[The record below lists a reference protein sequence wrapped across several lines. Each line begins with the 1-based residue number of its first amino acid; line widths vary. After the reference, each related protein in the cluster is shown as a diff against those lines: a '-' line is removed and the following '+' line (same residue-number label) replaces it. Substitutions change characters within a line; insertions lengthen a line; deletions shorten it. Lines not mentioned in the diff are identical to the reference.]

1 MCVDCRITV
10 FILLASKYRMKQ
22 LRIRELIN
30 SFTGNFVSGR
40 IRASFASWFLE
51 HKDVEEKERAM
62 EDMWD
67 EMCLERE
74 QYDSSELLPDSGR
87 ILKDA
92 KFAENPSEYVMLLKW
107 KRRAIIYGAIACLG
121 LVLTTVLFLA
131 DRNSSTTIL
140 ASAGSKARFE
150 LPDGSSVWLNRHSTL
165 SYSDGMKGKIRKVS
179 LDGEAFFDVSKDP
192 EHPFV
197 VSSANMDV
205 KVLGTRFTFS
215 AYPDDK
221 ESVYLESGKVC
232 LHSDNFFP
240 MSLVPGEAFTYDP
253 VDGSVLKRKENAVN
267 HLSWINDRLEF
278 ANTALD
284 EIVTNLEHWYNV
296 KIYVSDNAKDIHL
309 SLTVRQEP
317 LTEILDAISRISGLN
332 YTINGNE
339 ITIR

>member
-1 MCVDCRITV
+1 MCVADGITV
-10 FILLASKYRMKQ
+10 FLLLTSKYLMKR

-30 SFTGNFVSGR
+30 SFAGNFVPGR

-51 HKDVEEKERAM
+51 HKDAEEKERVM

-67 EMCLERE
+67 EMCLEKE
-74 QYDSSELLPDSGR
+74 QYDSSEFLPDSSKMLR
-87 ILKDA
+87 DA
-92 KFAENPSEYVMLLKW
+92 KLAENPTEYGMLLKW
-107 KRRAIIYGAIACLG
+107 RRRAIIYGAIACLG
-121 LVLTTVLFLA
+121 LVLSTVLFLSE
-131 DRNSSTTIL
+131 RNSSTTIL
-140 ASAGSKARFE
+140 ASAGSKAKFE
-150 LPDGSSVWLNRHSTL
+150 LPDGSSVWLNRHTTL
-165 SYSDGMKGKIRKVS
+165 SYSDGLKGKIRKVS
-179 LDGEAFFDVSKDP
+179 LDGEAFFDVAKDP

-197 VSSANMDV
+197 VSSANVDV
-205 KVLGTRFTFS
+205 KVVGTRFTFS
-215 AYPDDK
+215 AYTDAK

-232 LHSDNFFP
+232 LQSDNFLP
-240 MSLVPGEAFTYDP
+240 MSLAPGEAFTYDP

-278 ANTALD
+278 ANTSLD
-284 EIVTNLEHWYNV
+284 EIVKNLEHWYNV
-296 KIYVSDNAKDIHL
+296 KIYVTESAKDIHL